1 MKKRFS
7 MTAGAFGVFLAAFA
21 MTGCHHGSHHD
32 SEPPFPDPAMGLG
45 ADGNVLTGDPVTV
58 YTFYATDVTAKYGR
72 ITPVSEE
79 PPAAPAGA
87 QEADALPAPVAW
99 HYVLPAEVF
108 QDRSLKF
115 PLKEEFTL
123 KNGSKT
129 VTETVLIGEPG
140 GNAAGIDPLVPFQW
154 HIYNNGEEKFDLPQ
168 APLAGIDLRV
178 IEAWHLLTAGN
189 VKVPGSGVHVALF
202 DSQVDFQHE
211 DLASRKYENA
221 AFPDPGNIR
230 NQSGPDL
237 EKLKDDCEDIHGT
250 AVAGLIAADGSN
262 GAGGAGI
269 AFGAS
274 ITSYLLDEDAI
285 MGDKSFRKGVQG
297 YYGDDDE
304 FPVYSDDDDDD
315 DDDDKDI
322 DPDLDGFSFVDQ
334 DPEVTYRI
342 KQGID
347 ANMAEMF
354 RESGDRKD
362 TDLIN
367 MSLGFDYLT
376 YNSPATWSLL
386 DGLRDKGISLFKAM
400 GNEYDDTESNII
412 EEEYDKYTGL
422 ERQFNMNSPVER
434 HPYVITVG
442 AVNARGFKSSYSSC
456 SAGLWIA
463 GLGGEEGYTGS
474 VTDSAALVTTLSS
487 YDPRLYD
494 DLDEGTPFRNMP
506 GTAYYTAKM
515 NGTSAATPT
524 IAGVGALVVSAKPDI
539 TVPQM
544 RYVLARSAR
553 NDEVLPA
560 LTVPTQD
567 TYIAEIAENASFGW
581 QTNSAGMRHSS
592 FYGFGLADAAG
603 AVKLAFGCADDEG
616 CLKRAALPEQYTAA
630 EVSCSYEDPETRKAV
645 ICSVSGLKDSAGSP
659 LTNELEVDA
668 LTVNLAGYGFALE
681 GQTAP
686 ACVGLN
692 EEESS
697 REFRKGVVNAN
708 NVTQISLTHSG
719 TQVKSMLKPYYAA
732 WDYYGANA
740 WEDVASEDNPLEI
753 PAADFYL
760 EKVSGDTVF
769 TVTIR
774 SQCRLKAEDLNRSA
788 RVTVY
793 GY

>member
-7 MTAGAFGVFLAAFA
+7 MTAGALSVFLAAFA

-32 SEPPFPDPAMGLG
+32 SEPPLPDPSMGVG
-45 ADGNVLTGDPVTV
+45 TDGNVLTGDPVTV

-189 VKVPGSGVHVALF
+189 VKVPGSGVHVAVF

-221 AFPDPGNIR
+221 AVPDPGNIR

-297 YYGDDDE
+297 YYGDDDD

-334 DPEVTYRI
+334 DPEETYRI

-442 AVNARGFKSSYSSC
+442 AVNALGAKSSYSSC

-487 YDPRLYD
+487 YDPSLYD

-524 IAGVGALVVSAKPDI
+524 ISGVAALVVSAKPDI

-544 RYVLARSAR
+544 RYVLARTAR
-553 NDEVLPA
+553 NDEVLPT
-560 LTVPTQD
+560 LTVPSQETF
-567 TYIAEIAENASFGW
+567 IAEIGENANFGW
-581 QTNSAGMRHSS
+581 QTNGAGMRHSS

-603 AVKLAFGCADDEG
+603 AVQLAFGCADDEG
-616 CLKRAALPEQYTAA
+616 CLKRAALPKQYTAE
-630 EVSCSYEDPETRKAV
+630 EVSCSYEDPETRKGV

-681 GQTAP
+681 EQTAP

-692 EEESS
+692 EDEAS

-708 NVTQISLTHSG
+708 NVTQIFMTHSG
-719 TQVKSMLKPYYAA
+719 TQAKSMLKPYYAA

-740 WEDVASEDNPLEI
+740 WRDVASEDNPLEI

-774 SQCRLKAEDLNRSA
+774 SQCRLKAEDLSRTA